1 MSGTQLAFEMEVTW
15 FAAITFLG
23 LHQLEVSENWAAIA
37 GGVVV
42 ILTRVISIQFDL
54 HLPKFKKV

>member
-1 MSGTQLAFEMEVTW
+1 MQDN
-15 FAAITFLG
+15 I
-23 LHQLEVSENWAAIA
+23 AAIA

-54 HLPKFKKV
+54 HLPKFNKTR